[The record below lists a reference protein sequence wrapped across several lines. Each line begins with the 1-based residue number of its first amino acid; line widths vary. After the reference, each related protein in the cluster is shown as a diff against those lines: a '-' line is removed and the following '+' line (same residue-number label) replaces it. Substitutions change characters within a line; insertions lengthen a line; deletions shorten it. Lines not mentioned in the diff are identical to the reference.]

1 MTYRDGNTETVVTDQ
16 ADVANWEMWAR
27 QRRLSASSPNVTL
40 MQETPIL
47 FMRVIAWS
55 ALNRQHSVRQDYDV
69 WDATVSQVEMQDPE
83 TVDPTPADTLG
94 ELSPSYPL
102 PQE

>member
-1 MTYRDGNTETVVTDQ
+1 MVYRDGHNETVVTDQ
-16 ADVANWEMWAR
+16 ADVATWEMWAR
-27 QRRLSASSPNVTL
+27 QRRLSASSTNVTL

-55 ALNRQHSVRQDYDV
+55 ALNRLNNVRQEYEV

-83 TVDPTPADTLG
+83 TVDPTQADTQAEPL
-94 ELSPSYPL
+94 PSYPQ